1 VTPLVLA
8 RNVRWCRFM
17 NSLPNKQPPSF
28 QEMFPAHKDEKD
40 ALNLLKRMLEIH
52 PKKRI
57 TVEQVRC
64 PCCELSDGIKVRWHA
79 VCSDCS
85 TSDCANESLPPL
97 LTCCVSLLFLVLLA
111 AQALQH
117 PFLESLHSPDDEPVA
132 PATFSFE
139 FEHEELSRERVQVRG
154 GGDLTLCVVVL

>member
-1 VTPLVLA
+1 
-8 RNVRWCRFM
+8 M

-64 PCCELSDGIKVRWHA
+64 GALSALRAAAILSELSFVGTLYAAIVPPPNA
-79 VCSDCS
+79 
-85 TSDCANESLPPL
+85 LPWL
-97 LTCCVSLLFLVLLA
+97 LTCCVPLLRVV
-111 AQALQH
+111 QALQH

-154 GGDLTLCVVVL
+154 CGGDLTLYVVVL

>member
-1 VTPLVLA
+1 
-8 RNVRWCRFM
+8 M

-64 PCCELSDGIKVRWHA
+64 AARAACCLIPFRIVVCWLA
-79 VCSDCS
+79 VCSDCPAS
-85 TSDCANESLPPL
+85 ECSNKLLPWL
-97 LTCCVSLLFLVLLA
+97 LTCCVPLLRVV
-111 AQALQH
+111 QALQH

-154 GGDLTLCVVVL
+154 CGGDLTLCVVVL

>member
-1 VTPLVLA
+1 
-8 RNVRWCRFM
+8 M

-64 PCCELSDGIKVRWHA
+64 AVHAACCLM
-79 VCSDCS
+79 
-85 TSDCANESLPPL
+85 
-97 LTCCVSLLFLVLLA
+97 VL
-111 AQALQH
+111 
-117 PFLESLHSPDDEPVA
+117 
-132 PATFSFE
+132 
-139 FEHEELSRERVQVRG
+139 
-154 GGDLTLCVVVL
+154 